1 MRSWMELR
9 AISARA
15 ESPSPRAPFGAGTA
29 IFFVQEQRFFL
40 LWSLCWVNREDE
52 GEKGNGFGNNP
63 IEPIEAIKT
72 ECVLSE
78 RCLGACWQ

>member
-1 MRSWMELR
+1 M
-9 AISARA
+9 
-15 ESPSPRAPFGAGTA
+15 
-29 IFFVQEQRFFL
+29 
-40 LWSLCWVNREDE
+40 NREDE